1 MIDGWVLLVST
12 LFVVSESTMAM
23 SLVLSLASLHHSM
36 SSRTCSAPRL
46 LLLRLLLLLLCFVS
60 DMLLRAANPRTVL
73 PYKIASTFTFSTTSV
88 DFALQENDLLNGRTF
103 LLFNSPLFPQ
113 GEMRGQLERR
123 HRLFAVCLTNPWLE
137 NLTCYRHRIIIGS
150 IVLAGADCLPHCR
163 SFLRAVFLA
172 SPVQAP
178 SQASS
183 WPTTP

>member
-36 SSRTCSAPRL
+36 SSRTCS
-46 LLLRLLLLLLCFVS
+46 
-60 DMLLRAANPRTVL
+60 ANPRTVL